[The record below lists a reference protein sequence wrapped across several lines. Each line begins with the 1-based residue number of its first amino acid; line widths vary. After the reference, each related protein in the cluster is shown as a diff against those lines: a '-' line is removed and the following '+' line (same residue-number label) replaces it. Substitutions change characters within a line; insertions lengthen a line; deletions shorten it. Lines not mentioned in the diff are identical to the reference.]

1 MKTTTNQAMIKGKGI
16 SLSPKQ
22 IEGVKEMVSLTGYS
36 LDEICGKSRVR
47 RISFARHAVMAFLRT
62 EFKLS
67 LKTVGG
73 LFSVNH
79 SLVLYAIEKVNDHL
93 DNPDDYAPRLVKT
106 LKKMRKSA
114 RRANR

>member
-1 MKTTTNQAMIKGKGI
+1 MIKGKGI

-22 IEGVKEMVSLTGYS
+22 IEGVKEMVDLTGYT
-36 LDEICGKSRVR
+36 LEEICGKSRVR
-47 RISFARHAVMAFLRT
+47 RVAFARHAVMAFLRT

-67 LKTVGG
+67 LKKVGG
-73 LFSVNH
+73 LFNVNH
-79 SLVLYAIEKVNDHL
+79 SLVLYSIEKVNDYL

-106 LKKMRKSA
+106 LKEMRKAA